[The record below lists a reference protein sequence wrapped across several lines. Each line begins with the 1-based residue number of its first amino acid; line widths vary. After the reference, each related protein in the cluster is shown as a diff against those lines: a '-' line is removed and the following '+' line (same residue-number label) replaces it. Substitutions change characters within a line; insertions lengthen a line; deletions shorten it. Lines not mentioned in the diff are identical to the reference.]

1 MQTPFQSFFINLLS
15 LALLVIL
22 GGLSFLIFDRLV
34 LDGKYTS
41 PYNKDAV
48 IKKLGVDLNNKIR
61 NNNLLRSQLG
71 ECGATLQSTENK
83 LQSMPVYQLNDIVS
97 NGIGPDNLVI
107 LEKGR
112 LSFRE
117 QTYFRPSSDQLTPS
131 AKNGLDKVISILLRL
146 SETIKFPWVIRVEGH
161 ADPQRI
167 PSDTGFGSN
176 WKMGYDRAYSVV
188 EYMISKGLDAKRFY
202 IASYSSYRPGP
213 YPNNRRVSLSFDY
226 AN

>member
-1 MQTPFQSFFINLLS
+1 
-15 LALLVIL
+15 
-22 GGLSFLIFDRLV
+22 
-34 LDGKYTS
+34 
-41 PYNKDAV
+41 
-48 IKKLGVDLNNKIR
+48 
-61 NNNLLRSQLG
+61 
-71 ECGATLQSTENK
+71 
-83 LQSMPVYQLNDIVS
+83 MPVYQLNDIVS

-107 LEKGR
+107 LEKDAFLLER
-112 LSFRE
+112 TNILPPFFRSIN
-117 QTYFRPSSDQLTPS
+117 TFC
-131 AKNGLDKVISILLRL
+131 KNGLDKVISILLRL

>member
-15 LALLVIL
+15 LALLIIL

-34 LDGKYTS
+34 LDAKYTS

-48 IKKLGVDLNNKIR
+48 IKNLGIDLNDKVR
-61 NNNLLRSQLG
+61 NNNILRSQLG
-71 ECGATLQSTENK
+71 ECESSLQRTKDE
-83 LQSMPVYQLNDIVS
+83 LQTMPVYQLNHIVS

-112 LSFRE
+112 LAFRE
-117 QTYFRPSSDQLTPS
+117 QTYFHPSSDQLTPS
-131 AKNGLDKVISILLRL
+131 AKNGLDKVINVLLRL
-146 SETIKFPWVIRVEGH
+146 SENVNFPWVIRVEGH

-176 WKMGYDRAYSVV
+176 WKMGYARAYSVV

-226 AN
+226 A